1 MGSPTFD
8 LVDAVRDLLRRIEQ
22 GRRAIKAASPVSR
35 DFGIA
40 AQRRDE
46 AWRKWMQLHSQP
58 LPEEESARRMAE
70 AEVTRLQ
77 DEYEGLEKEANR
89 LWLEF
94 KPMEDFIG
102 PFAEDIATLT
112 DRLPRGPEW
121 NFYARAIRKLDV
133 NRPDAW
139 TDPPPNPDLV
149 TLELRLN
156 EMLALATKAP
166 RKSPSQLLTEFKVAN
181 KIGTHEKVAERLG
194 LERSVYFDLKAGK
207 KSSEETRIKAARVIG
222 CSPDDLKP

>member
-1 MGSPTFD
+1 
-8 LVDAVRDLLRRIEQ
+8 
-22 GRRAIKAASPVSR
+22 
-35 DFGIA
+35 
-40 AQRRDE
+40 
-46 AWRKWMQLHSQP
+46 
-58 LPEEESARRMAE
+58 LPEKKPARRVAE
-70 AEVTRLQ
+70 RELARLRT
-77 DEYEGLEKEANR
+77 DYERLEKEANR

-94 KPMEDFIG
+94 KPTEDFIG
-102 PFAEDIATLT
+102 PFAKDVATLS

-133 NRPDAW
+133 HRPDAW
-139 TDPPPNPDLV
+139 TDPPPCPDLV

-166 RKSPSQLLTEFKVAN
+166 RKAPSEVLTGFKVTN
-181 KIGTHEKVAERLG
+181 KIRTQEEVAERLG